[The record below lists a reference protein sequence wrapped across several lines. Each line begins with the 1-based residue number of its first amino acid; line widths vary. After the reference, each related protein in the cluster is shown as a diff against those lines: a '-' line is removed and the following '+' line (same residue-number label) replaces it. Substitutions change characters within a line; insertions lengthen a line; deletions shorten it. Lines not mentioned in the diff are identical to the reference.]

1 MRAAFFDLDKT
12 VIAKSSIAA
21 LGPELHARGMLHR
34 RTLLWAVV
42 SQMLF
47 VRFGADEAKLEK
59 VRESVLKVTKGWDHQ
74 EVRTLVAETIN
85 EIIEPLIYAEALA
98 LIDHHRA
105 EGDEVWLVST
115 APAEIVEPFAEL
127 LGITG
132 AISSRAR
139 IDENGKFTGEM
150 EFFAQGESKVLA
162 MRELAEARGIDLA
175 ESFAY
180 SDSETDIPMLRAVGH
195 AFAVN
200 PDRTL
205 SRVAHENQ
213 WPILT
218 FSHPVTARS
227 RSRSHTPFL
236 VSAVV
241 VGVAAVLGRSRIK
254 RS

>member
-1 MRAAFFDLDKT
+1 
-12 VIAKSSIAA
+12 
-21 LGPELHARGMLHR
+21 
-34 RTLLWAVV
+34 
-42 SQMLF
+42 
-47 VRFGADEAKLEK
+47 
-59 VRESVLKVTKGWDHQ
+59 
-74 EVRTLVAETIN
+74 
-85 EIIEPLIYAEALA
+85 
-98 LIDHHRA
+98 
-105 EGDEVWLVST
+105 
-115 APAEIVEPFAEL
+115 
-127 LGITG
+127 
-132 AISSRAR
+132 
-139 IDENGKFTGEM
+139 
-150 EFFAQGESKVLA
+150 